1 MQLPALARKPQLPC
15 KVPRPL
21 RTVRR
26 TAIVRYFNARGIGR
40 NVDTYA

>member
-1 MQLPALARKPQLPC
+1 MYPLAIRRAAPPAKRA
-15 KVPRPL
+15 RPL

-26 TAIVRYFNARGIGR
+26 TAVVRYFNARGIGR

>member
-1 MQLPALARKPQLPC
+1 MLVPAKSTLPC
-15 KVPRPL
+15 KASRLL

-26 TAIVRYFNARGIGR
+26 TPLVRFFNARGIGR